1 MDSFDSLDLIPPVK
15 KAIREE
21 GYTTPS
27 PVQAATI
34 PAALAGRDVLGC
46 AQTGTGKTAAFAL
59 PILDHFGRSAPKPV
73 SKRPLALVLAPTRE
87 LAIQISE
94 SFATY
99 GRHIA
104 LKEVVIYGGVGQGR
118 QAKAIADGVHI
129 VIATPGRL
137 IDLLQQELIYLNRLQ
152 FFVVDEADRMMDM
165 GFLPDLKR
173 IMKALP
179 VRKQSLF
186 FSATMPKKIAQ
197 LAEQL
202 LHRPVSVEI
211 SPEKTNVELID
222 QRVIFASFRQKKP
235 LLAKLLTAGD
245 VGQAIVFTRTRR
257 GANAVA
263 EYLRR
268 AKIDAQPIHGN
279 LSQNARQRV
288 LDAFRAD
295 KVQVLVATDLASRG
309 IDVDNISHVF
319 NFELPAEAEAYV
331 HRIGR
336 TGRAGARGIAIS
348 LCSEEERA
356 YLQDIE
362 KLIGFEILPDGREPE
377 PLPESASAAGG
388 QTGRQGGGPRG
399 GQQAAGS
406 AAGNGDR
413 PGSQNRRRRRKGTR
427 RGRKPDAA
435 DGSSDRPQPEG
446 EKRRPTAAERK
457 AARNRRR
464 RKKQDD

>member
-1 MDSFDSLDLIPPVK
+1 MDTFDSLDLIPPIK

-34 PAALAGRDVLGC
+34 PAGLAGRDVLGC

-59 PILDHFGRSAPKPV
+59 PILDLLGRQAPKTV
-73 SKRPLALVLAPTRE
+73 SKRPLVLVLAPTRE
-87 LAIQISE
+87 LAIQISD
-94 SFATY
+94 SFAAY
-99 GRHIA
+99 GRHLP

-137 IDLLQQELIYLNRLQ
+137 IDLMQQELIYLNRLQ
-152 FFVVDEADRMMDM
+152 CFVVDEADRMMDM

-186 FSATMPKKIAQ
+186 FSATMPKKIVQ

-202 LHRPVSVEI
+202 LHRPVSVDI

-263 EYLRR
+263 EYLRK

-288 LDAFRAD
+288 LDAFRSD

-348 LCSEEERA
+348 LCSDDERP
-356 YLQDIE
+356 YLTDIE

-377 PLPESASAAGG
+377 PLPKAAPGATVAKGTAGG
-388 QTGRQGGGPRG
+388 ANASPE
-399 GQQAAGS
+399 
-406 AAGNGDR
+406 DR
-413 PGSQNRRRRRKGTR
+413 PSKNRRRRRRKGSR
-427 RGRKPDAA
+427 HARKPGTAEENRNDSSPDA
-435 DGSSDRPQPEG
+435 S
-446 EKRRPTAAERK
+446 KRRPTAAERK

-464 RKKQDD
+464 RKSKNDE

>member
-1 MDSFDSLDLIPPVK
+1 MDSFDSLNLIPPLR

-21 GYTTPS
+21 GYSSPS
-27 PVQAATI
+27 PVQAETI
-34 PAALAGRDVLGC
+34 PAALKGRDVLGC

-59 PILDHFGRSAPKPV
+59 PILNQFGQQTPKV
-73 SKRPLALVLAPTRE
+73 VTKRPLALVLAPTRE
-87 LAIQISE
+87 LAIQISD

-99 GRHIA
+99 GRHLH

-118 QAKAIADGVHI
+118 QARAIQAGVHI

-137 IDLLQQELIYLNRLQ
+137 IDLMQQELIFLNRLQ

-179 VRKQSLF
+179 VRRQSLF
-186 FSATMPKKIAQ
+186 FSATMPRKISQ
-197 LAEQL
+197 LAGQL

-268 AKIDAQPIHGN
+268 SKIDAQPIHGN

-348 LCSEEERA
+348 LCSKEERP
-356 YLQDIE
+356 YLQEIE
-362 KLIGFEILPDGREPE
+362 RLIGFEILPDGREPE
-377 PLPESASAAGG
+377 PLPKTSTEEQPKAEKKEGSASK
-388 QTGRQGGGPRG
+388 
-399 GQQAAGS
+399 
-406 AAGNGDR
+406 
-413 PGSQNRRRRRKGTR
+413 NRRRRRKHSR
-427 RGRKPDAA
+427 RGDRA
-435 DGSSDRPQPEG
+435 DGEKPAGSSENKSSERP
-446 EKRRPTAAERK
+446 RPTAAQRK

-464 RKKQDD
+464 RKAKEDS